1 MYLCK
6 LNLADV
12 YLNLGDVVRSEK
24 CLEEIEPWFAKNGND
39 VAIYYVNSIRIGQAV
54 KRGNMAKVKDILQ
67 HEKKLDNM
75 EFNLRQIR
83 NRYLRK

>member
-1 MYLCK
+1 M
-6 LNLADV
+6 
-12 YLNLGDVVRSEK
+12 
-24 CLEEIEPWFAKNGND
+24 
-39 VAIYYVNSIRIGQAV
+39 AIYYVNSIRIGQAV

-83 NRYLRK
+83 NRYLRKYYESIGDYRGAYEILGRMPKWMILWHITDLICVPLKS